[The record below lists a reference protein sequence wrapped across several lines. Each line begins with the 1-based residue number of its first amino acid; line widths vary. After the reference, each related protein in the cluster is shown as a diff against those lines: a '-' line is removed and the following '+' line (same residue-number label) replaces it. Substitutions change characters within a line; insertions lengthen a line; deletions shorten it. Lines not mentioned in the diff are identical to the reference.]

1 MLGARWRRGQRVYT
15 ASVRALLNQAGSG
28 RWMAIAATLVL
39 AIGLAAWM
47 RQTGLLRRSAKPLA
61 GDAVIQQ
68 ALRQTA
74 PGATPATAP
83 APARDSIAPGPR
95 VDPSLS
101 LPPGHPTVGTHPVD
115 STAIKHRWLDEVR
128 GVEIASL
135 DPDQRALFVRFA
147 NARECTCGCGYTLA
161 GCKASDMTCE
171 VSGAALEAL
180 RDSIRT
186 GKIVVA
192 RGIRERPRSAGKS

>member
-1 MLGARWRRGQRVYT
+1 MLGARWRPGQRVYT
-15 ASVRALLNQAGSG
+15 ACVRALLNQAGSG

-74 PGATPATAP
+74 PGAAPTTAP
-83 APARDSIAPGPR
+83 APVRDSIAPGPR
-95 VDPSLS
+95 VDASA
-101 LPPGHPTVGTHPVD
+101 LPPGHPAIGTHPVD
-115 STAIKHRWLDEVR
+115 STAIKHRWLDHVR
-128 GVEIASL
+128 GVDIASL
-135 DPDQRALFVRFA
+135 DPDQRVLFVRFA

-180 RDSIRT
+180 RDSIDA

-192 RGIRERPRSAGKS
+192 RGIRERPRNARKS